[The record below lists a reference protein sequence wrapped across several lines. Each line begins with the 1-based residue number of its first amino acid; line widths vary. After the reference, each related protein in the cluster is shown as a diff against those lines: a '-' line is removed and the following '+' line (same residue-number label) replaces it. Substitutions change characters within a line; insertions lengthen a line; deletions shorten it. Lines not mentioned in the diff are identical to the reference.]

1 MEKKTK
7 FSVLLS
13 VYFKEKRENLKLALK
28 SIYEDQILKPNEIV
42 LVEDG
47 PLSEELYSEIDYQL
61 ENLNGILK
69 IVKLEKNSGLGNA
82 LKEGV
87 LHCNYEWIARMDTDD
102 ISYPERFLKQVKF
115 IENNPNVD
123 VLGTFMTEFIDDRN
137 NKICVKDAPLERI
150 ENSPME
156 EIIVTDSIPHNLEGT
171 KKIHVLSCAKLF
183 ADVMHSVHQHVSI
196 SDKFI
201 M

>member
-150 ENSPME
+150 ENYMKY
-156 EIIVTDSIPHNLEGT
+156 L
-171 KKIHVLSCAKLF
+171 KKL
-183 ADVMHSVHQHVSI
+183 
-196 SDKFI
+196 
-201 M
+201 

>member
-61 ENLNGILK
+61 ENLN
-69 IVKLEKNSGLGNA
+69 
-82 LKEGV
+82 
-87 LHCNYEWIARMDTDD
+87 
-102 ISYPERFLKQVKF
+102 
-115 IENNPNVD
+115 
-123 VLGTFMTEFIDDRN
+123 
-137 NKICVKDAPLERI
+137 
-150 ENSPME
+150 
-156 EIIVTDSIPHNLEGT
+156 
-171 KKIHVLSCAKLF
+171 
-183 ADVMHSVHQHVSI
+183 
-196 SDKFI
+196 
-201 M
+201 